1 MNRTK
6 ARIKR
11 HGRIRK
17 NVIGTND
24 KPRLCVFRSLKNIE
38 AQIIDDSSQKTLAA
52 ASTVSLKIKNG
63 GNIEAAKKVGEAIAE
78 AAKKAKI
85 TTVVFDRGGNLFHG
99 RVKAL
104 AECAKEK
111 GLKF

>member
-11 HGRIRK
+11 KGRIRQ
-17 NVIGTND
+17 NVIGTTD
-24 KPRLCVFRSLKNIE
+24 KPRLCIFRSLKNIE
-38 AQIIDDSSQKTLAA
+38 AQIIDDSAHKTLAA

-63 GNIEAAKKVGEAIAE
+63 GNIEAAKKVGEAIAQ

-104 AECAKEK
+104 AEAAKEK